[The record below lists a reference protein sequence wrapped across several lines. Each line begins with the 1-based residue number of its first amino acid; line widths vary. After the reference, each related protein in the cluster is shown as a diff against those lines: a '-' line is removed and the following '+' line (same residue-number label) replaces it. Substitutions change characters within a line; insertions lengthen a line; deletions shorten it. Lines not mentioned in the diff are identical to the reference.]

1 MNNTGKRTNNMNKKT
16 TAVQSMLEIADEYI
30 TTFRSDIVLDFE
42 KIYCSAPTLF
52 MWAVRKT
59 GTWMADVNDTR
70 WHDTMCY
77 KSIATEQTE
86 RCFLVDTKSGTV
98 KEISREVALGY

>member
-1 MNNTGKRTNNMNKKT
+1 MDNMRKKT
-16 TAVQSMLEIADEYI
+16 MAVQAMLEIADEYI
-30 TTFRSDIVLDFE
+30 TAFRSDIALDFE
-42 KIYCSAPTLF
+42 KIYCSAPALF
-52 MWAVRKT
+52 IWAVRKT
-59 GTWMADVNDTR
+59 GTWMADVNTR

-86 RCFLVDTKSGTV
+86 KCFLVDTKNGTV